1 MKLKVGRHLRA
12 YTTYINNLYLK
23 DIKRVRNMRRRKK
36 IRENSRTER
45 LTDPDEEQKKKTRK
59 ELEQRG
65 LAMKD

>member
-36 IRENSRTER
+36 NKRKFKNREVN
-45 LTDPDEEQKKKTRK
+45 
-59 ELEQRG
+59 
-65 LAMKD
+65 